1 MAMKRDEQGRLVITK
16 VIDGE
21 EIVTKV
27 IPKHEEAL
35 YLRRGTLAGDANK
48 DFPAKAEADKVQE
61 MERPYDVHRIW
72 NGGDVQTFDE
82 LKRELPDHPEARI
95 PEKLERTNVAVN
107 TGEPTTTAEEYPL
120 MGVNFDPGEVVE
132 DEPVEEQK

>member
-16 VIDGE
+16 VIDGKE
-21 EIVTKV
+21 VVTKV

-48 DFPAKAEADKVQE
+48 DFPAKAEADKAQE
-61 MERPYDVHRIW
+61 MDRPYDVHRIW

-82 LKRELPDHPEARI
+82 LHKERPDHPEARI
-95 PEKLERTNVAVN
+95 PEKLERVDVKVD
-107 TGEPTTTAEEYPL
+107 TGQTAAEEYPL